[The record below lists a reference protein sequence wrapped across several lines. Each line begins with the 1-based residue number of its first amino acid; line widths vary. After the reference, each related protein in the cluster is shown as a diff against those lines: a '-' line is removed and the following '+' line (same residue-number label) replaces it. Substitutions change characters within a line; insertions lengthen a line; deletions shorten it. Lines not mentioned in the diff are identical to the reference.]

1 MDQVKKW
8 LKRIVLWTG
17 ATVVVTVAATA
28 GMQALLSHLSLRE
41 NPPPGRLV
49 ELDDRQVHVHCAGEG
64 SPTVIL
70 EAGLPGNSLA
80 WMSVFSEISAFTRV
94 CSYDR
99 PGYGWSEPASSP
111 RTADTIV
118 QELRMLLQAADIK
131 PPYVLVGHS
140 FGGLLIQLYATRFPS
155 DFEGVVLVDSSHP
168 DQAHRTLDLEEIEGI
183 ARVLKVLG
191 PLGFARL
198 LLPVPAGDPDS
209 RDSSVRELEKD
220 LLMSNRTLRAAST
233 EMYGLRQSMRQVAD
247 SSVRFGDKPL
257 VVLTE
262 GRQRADFWHRMQEDL
277 GRLSTNSEWRV
288 VEGAGHF
295 IQHDRPAVVVEAVRD
310 VIGRLEERARSES
323 P

>member
-1 MDQVKKW
+1 MKKW

-28 GMQALLSHLSLRE
+28 GMQTLLSHLSLND
-41 NPPPGRLV
+41 NPPPGWLV
-49 ELDDRQVHVHCAGEG
+49 ELDDRQVHVQCAGEG

-80 WMSVFSEISAFTRV
+80 WMSVLSEIAAFARV

-111 RTADTIV
+111 RTAETIV
-118 QELRMLLQAADIK
+118 QELRMLLQATDIK

-140 FGGLLIQLYATRFPS
+140 FGGLLMQLYATRFPN
-155 DFEGVVLVDSSHP
+155 DFEGMVLVDSSHP
-168 DQAHRTLDLEEIEGI
+168 DQAHRTLELEEIEGI

-209 RDSSVRELEKD
+209 RDSSVRQLEKD

-233 EMYGLRQSMRQVAD
+233 EMYGLRQSLRQVAA

-295 IQHDRPAVVVEAVRD
+295 IQHDRPDVVVDAVRG
-310 VIGRLEERARSES
+310 VIGRLEERARGES

>member
-1 MDQVKKW
+1 MKKW

-28 GMQALLSHLSLRE
+28 GMQALLSRLSLRD

-80 WMSVFSEISAFTRV
+80 WMSVFSEIAALTRV

-140 FGGLLIQLYATRFPS
+140 FGGLLMQLYATRFPS

-168 DQAHRTLDLEEIEGI
+168 DQAHRTLDLGEIEGI

-209 RDSSVRELEKD
+209 RNSSVRQLEKD

-233 EMYGLRQSMRQVAD
+233 EMYGLRQSLRQVAD

-257 VVLTE
+257 VILTE

-310 VIGRLEERARSES
+310 VIGRLEERARGES

>member
-1 MDQVKKW
+1 MKKW

-28 GMQALLSHLSLRE
+28 GMQALLSHLSLRD
-41 NPPPGRLV
+41 NPQPGRLV
-49 ELDDRQVHVHCAGEG
+49 ELDGRQVHVHCAGEG

-80 WMSVFSEISAFTRV
+80 WMSVFSEIAAFTRV

-140 FGGLLIQLYATRFPS
+140 FGGLLMQLYAARFPS

-168 DQAHRTLDLEEIEGI
+168 DQAHRTLHLEEIEGI

-209 RDSSVRELEKD
+209 RNSSVRQLEKD

-233 EMYGLRQSMRQVAD
+233 EMYGLRQSLRQVAD

-295 IQHDRPAVVVEAVRD
+295 IQHDRPGVVVEAVRD
-310 VIGRLEERARSES
+310 VIGRLEERARSAS